1 MKRKA
6 GEIFIRRTGNKG
18 PIWQQEKN
26 LWQDKQGINWR
37 EWWVIE
43 KLKKIILIGRW
54 IYIKNKDR

>member
-37 EWWVIE
+37 EWWMIE
-43 KLKKIILIGRW
+43 KLKKNNFNRKVDLH
-54 IYIKNKDR
+54 KQ